1 MTSTSRRPLAA
12 IITGA
17 ESGIGRATA
26 LALAETHAVVGV
38 TWFRSQHA
46 IDAVA
51 AEVEHSGC
59 RAVVEHLDF
68 ADRDRVGDII
78 ERLVEATGP
87 VGTLVNNAAMPFS
100 EPFLDSD
107 VGDARRVFD
116 VNFFGHFVVMQA
128 VGRLMV
134 RDGLPGV
141 IVNVTSVQ
149 QERVSPRSSVYACA
163 KAALAQLS
171 RAAATELGGEGIRV
185 VAVAP
190 GEIVTAM
197 NEQEGTHPRDLHR
210 RHIPL
215 LRPGGPEEVASV
227 IRFLTS
233 PAASY
238 ITGCTIVCDGG
249 LTIPLPSD

>member
-1 MTSTSRRPLAA
+1 VTSSRRSLAA

-26 LALAETHAVVGV
+26 LALAETHDVVGM
-38 TWFRSQHA
+38 TWFRSQSA

-51 AEVEHSGC
+51 ADVERLGS
-59 RAVVEHLDF
+59 RAVVEYLDL
-68 ADRDRVGDII
+68 ADHARVGSTT
-78 ERLVEATGP
+78 ERMLEATGP
-87 VGTLVNNAAMPFS
+87 VRTLVNNAAMPFS
-100 EPFLDSD
+100 GGFLDCD
-107 VGDARRVFD
+107 IRDARRVFE
-116 VNFFGHFVVMQA
+116 VNFFGQFAVMQA

-185 VAVAP
+185 VSVAP
-190 GEIVTAM
+190 GEIMTAM
-197 NEQEGTHPRDLHR
+197 NDEEGADPSSLHR

-215 LRPGGPEEVASV
+215 GRPGGPEEVAGV

-233 PAASY
+233 PDASY
-238 ITGCTIVCDGG
+238 VTGCTIVCDGG
-249 LTIPLPSD
+249 LTLPLPRD

>member
-1 MTSTSRRPLAA
+1 VTSASRPQLAA

-26 LALAETHAVVGV
+26 LALAETHAVVGM
-38 TWFRSQHA
+38 TWFRSKDA

-51 AEVEHSGC
+51 AEVEHFGS
-59 RAVVEHLDF
+59 RAVIEYLDLG
-68 ADRDRVGDII
+68 DRYRVGDTIG
-78 ERLVEATGP
+78 RMLEATGP
-87 VGTLVNNAAMPFS
+87 VGTLVNNAAMSFS
-100 EPFLDSD
+100 EAFLDCD
-107 VGDARRVFD
+107 VDDVRRVFD
-116 VNFFGHFVVMQA
+116 VNFFGHFAVTQA

-134 RDGLPGV
+134 REGLPGV
-141 IVNVTSVQ
+141 VINVTSVQ
-149 QERVSPRSSVYACA
+149 QERVAPRSSVYSCA

-197 NEQEGTHPRDLHR
+197 TNHEGADPRDLPR
-210 RHIPL
+210 RHVPL
-215 LRPGGPEEVASV
+215 RRPGGPEEVASV
-227 IRFLTS
+227 IRFLAS

>member
-1 MTSTSRRPLAA
+1 MSTTRRPVAS

-38 TWFRSQHA
+38 TWFRSEHA

-51 AEVEHSGC
+51 TEIQRLGS
-59 RAVVEHLDF
+59 RAVVEYLNL
-68 ADRDRVGDII
+68 ADRDRVGATI
-78 ERLVEATGP
+78 ERLLEVTGP
-87 VGTLVNNAAMPFS
+87 VATLVNNAAMPFS
-100 EPFLDSD
+100 AALLDCDIS
-107 VGDARRVFD
+107 DARRVFE
-116 VNFFGHFVVMQA
+116 VNFFGQFVVMQA
-128 VGRLMV
+128 VGRHMV
-134 RDGLPGV
+134 REGLPGV

-149 QERVSPRSSVYACA
+149 QDRVSPRSSVYACT

-171 RAAATELGGEGIRV
+171 RAAAAELGGEGIRV

-197 NEQEGTHPRDLHR
+197 NQREGTDPRDLDR
-210 RHIPL
+210 RNIPL
-215 LRPGGPEEVASV
+215 RRPGGPEEVASV
-227 IRFLTS
+227 ISFVAS

-249 LTIPLPSD
+249 LTIPLPAD